1 MTKQN
6 NININMSWDK
16 EVIAAEQK
24 SERSLLIELT
34 GEGDLKTKHKE
45 RPPVNLAIVIDCSG
59 SMEASIEPEQ
69 SITIAKL
76 TGGRSLC
83 LVLRSPSPVSSIKR
97 LLSLFCSA
105 AITSLSQDM
114 FILILFCFVIL
125 FFLKYGLH

>member
-24 SERSLLIELT
+24 SERSLLIDLI

-59 SMEASIEPEQ
+59 SMEGPPIEAAKSAAKQ
-69 SITIAKL
+69 ITEKL
-76 TGGRSLC
+76 TQKEIEDEITNLKRDPNDRWMIPIAINMMGEKQFPKHSKNYMEKIDK
-83 LVLRSPSPVSSIKR
+83 LRKVR
-97 LLSLFCSA
+97 
-105 AITSLSQDM
+105 
-114 FILILFCFVIL
+114 
-125 FFLKYGLH
+125 